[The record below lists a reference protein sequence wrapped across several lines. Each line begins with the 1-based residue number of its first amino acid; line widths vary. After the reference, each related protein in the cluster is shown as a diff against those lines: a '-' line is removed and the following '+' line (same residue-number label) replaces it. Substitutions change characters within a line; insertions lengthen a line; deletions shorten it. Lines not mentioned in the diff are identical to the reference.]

1 MYGLMASGEK
11 QDWADPQEPLID
23 SEKVGFKLLNQFPQ
37 TPFIALKVFVLGSLK
52 MPIYVNRAN
61 LNFKIF
67 LSKQPDVVL

>member
-52 MPIYVNRAN
+52 I
-61 LNFKIF
+61 IIC
-67 LSKQPDVVL
+67 

>member
-37 TPFIALKVFVLGSLK
+37 TPYCSKSICL
-52 MPIYVNRAN
+52 RQ
-61 LNFKIF
+61 FKDNNMLIG
-67 LSKQPDVVL
+67 QI